1 MVEMKSARENRGDS
15 VVCECVWYVCDEK
28 WKRGNCGNWSN
39 FREI

>member
-15 VVCECVWYVCDEK
+15 VVCECVEWFCKEK
-28 WKRGNCGNWSN
+28 WKGGNRGNGSN

>member
-15 VVCECVWYVCDEK
+15 VVCECVWCFCKEK
-28 WKRGNCGNWSN
+28 WKRGNRGNGSN

>member
-15 VVCECVWYVCDEK
+15 VVCECVEWFCEEK
-28 WKRGNCGNWSN
+28 WKGGNRRNWPN